1 MRWPP
6 SMSILP
12 ADRCSRSGWET
23 LALTTFPAG
32 QHACQAEGT
41 SARRDC
47 PGHQITC
54 LRCNDGG
61 HPGGCL
67 CVCVLCRFGGA
78 LL

>member
-1 MRWPP
+1 MRGGVTASSDWRSSVRWPP

-47 PGHQITC
+47 PGHQIT
-54 LRCNDGG
+54 
-61 HPGGCL
+61 
-67 CVCVLCRFGGA
+67 
-78 LL
+78 